1 MCYSRNIKISR
12 RISFISGAFRYFV
25 IIPVKSDMTE
35 FFPGHGLWYV
45 FKISVKNAGGWSTE
59 REVWLLMDAAKPTGP
74 PLSFRVE
81 PKTSTS
87 VQLSWDLPEK
97 WKRNGKI
104 IGYELS
110 YVQVGSSTKRKIESL
125 DDKRLFELQGLK
137 KFTSYQFR
145 ILAKTVAGDGP
156 AVSIE
161 GMTLED
167 GKISP
172 PATTMS

>member
-1 MCYSRNIKISR
+1 
-12 RISFISGAFRYFV
+12 
-25 IIPVKSDMTE
+25 
-35 FFPGHGLWYV
+35 V
-45 FKISVKNAGGWSTE
+45 FKISVKNVGGWSTE
-59 REVWLLMDAAKPTGP
+59 REAWLLMDAAKPTGP
-74 PLSFRVE
+74 PLNFRVE

-110 YVQVGSSTKRKIESL
+110 YLQVGSSTKRKSESH

-137 KFTSYQFR
+137 KFTSYEFR

-156 AVSIE
+156 TVSIE
-161 GMTLED
+161 GMTKED
-167 GKISP
+167 GKTRP
-172 PATTMS
+172 PATTMSWVSMLK